1 VDQPTLV
8 LIRVL
13 EPVET
18 KGMTGGDVVKLMATV
33 RERIVAAEAALA
45 AERAALG
52 WESRPPSA

>member
-1 VDQPTLV
+1 LV

-18 KGMTGGDVVKLMATV
+18 KGMTGADVVKLMATV
-33 RERIVAAEAALA
+33 RERIAAAEQALA

-52 WESRPPSA
+52 WESRLPAA